1 MVCVW
6 VRGATCAVA
15 VGAPSVISTLSS
27 AEHRVSQARTREH
40 GVHGG
45 ARRTG
50 APRGAPPRGTDGTAA
65 TVQLVRTRAAP
76 RLCPYVGCM
85 SKFN

>member
-1 MVCVW
+1 MGDEPEFLGMVDEMIKKLLDS
-6 VRGATCAVA
+6 
-15 VGAPSVISTLSS
+15 PKQPL
-27 AEHRVSQARTREH
+27 
-40 GVHGG
+40 GG

-76 RLCPYVGCM
+76 RMCPYVGCM